1 MSARKL
7 SSLVAVL
14 ALCTL
19 FVAPAVHAVG
29 PDLPT
34 GDDPTMTTTSTGDG
48 PTGPTEH
55 SPNMD
60 PDGLT
65 AATPDG
71 GAGTLFGWIERLFAT
86 LFSAVV

>member
-7 SSLVAVL
+7 SALVAVL
-14 ALCTL
+14 ALCIL
-19 FVAPAVHAVG
+19 FAAPAVQAVG
-29 PDLPT
+29 PDVST
-34 GDDPTMTTTSTGDG
+34 DDGTTITTTSTGDD

-65 AATPDG
+65 AATPDS
-71 GAGTLFGWIERLFAT
+71 GAGTLFGWIERFFAALFP
-86 LFSAVV
+86 AV